1 MSGSEERKR
10 VGVERGWGVAFCS
23 AGRRFVGVFE
33 TGVDASAG
41 ASSRVLVAT
50 GVAGVAAVVSGAGLR
65 IGDLNG
71 LDSVAAA
78 STRRRLLGG

>member
-10 VGVERGWGVAFCS
+10 VGVERGREVAFCS
-23 AGRRFVGVFE
+23 AGRRCVGIFE
-33 TGVDASAG
+33 TGVEDSAG
-41 ASSRVLVAT
+41 ASLRVLVAT
-50 GVAGVAAVVSGAGLR
+50 GVAGDAAVVVGTGLR